1 MRAGQSRAP
10 DLFGVLLGLLLG
22 ACSPGPE
29 TLPLDVPHGYLATLE
44 VSAEGGRYGFG
55 PFVGYYFRPE
65 DPADLTRL
73 RFLCFNERGFY
84 ASDAPVNA
92 LLYEGEARLA
102 VLPAGEGAVPGDAER
117 IQPVFFPDA
126 PAGWLATR
134 PEPRDEFLHFHSAYD
149 ATGPARVGY
158 WLRHVA
164 ARAFTYDMGGRVD
177 RGGPLHHAVTPGPD
191 LAFPRIVEFDRGP
204 RG

>member
-1 MRAGQSRAP
+1 VRAGKARVG
-10 DLFGVLLGLLLG
+10 LVLSLLALA
-22 ACSPGPE
+22 ACSRGRE
-29 TLPLDVPHGYLATLE
+29 SVPLEVPHGYLATLE
-44 VSAEGGRYGFG
+44 LAAEGRRYGFG

-84 ASDAPVNA
+84 SSDAPVNA

-102 VLPAGEGAVPGDAER
+102 ALPAGEGALPAGPAR

-134 PEPRDEFLHFHSAYD
+134 PEPPDEFVHFHSAYD

-158 WLRHVA
+158 WLRHA
-164 ARAFTYDMGGRVD
+164 AVRPFTYDMGGRVGP
-177 RGGPLHHAVTPGPD
+177 GGPLYHAVSPGPD

-204 RG
+204 GG